1 MERLPGLSQAQ
12 QSLATISTL
21 LLYPGANS
29 LKDGMTFYAHFL
41 MQMNKVWT
49 DKLPTAGVS
58 ITDKINL
65 YINPTFWN
73 SLNSLQQMELLEHEI
88 EHIVYMHPLRSKQ
101 YIGEDKNAKGRH
113 KCANIAMDANINEN
127 KPNLVAFSEG
137 IITVDRLNAQ
147 LTKIKSVFQLD
158 KADPWEIHYEK
169 LMQAAKDNPDQ
180 SGDGEGFG
188 DPTDDH
194 DIWNEST
201 ESKEIAE
208 GIVKDAANKAKNAT
222 GAGQMPQNMLREIE
236 NMNKASVN
244 WKRQLNQFFTSALKY
259 DHEKTRN
266 RRNRRYGVVQP
277 GRKKKPNVSIAIC
290 VDSSGSVSNE
300 SFSQFF
306 AEVAEISKMGI
317 DITILDADSEVQ
329 SIYKYDPKK
338 QAQRSGNG
346 GTAYSP
352 AINKAKELGVD
363 GIIYFGDFDCA
374 DTPKDP
380 GVPFLWAGVGNQ
392 PAPASFGKVIRVTE
406 KRK

>member
-58 ITDKINL
+58 ITDKVNL

-127 KPNLVAFSEG
+127 KPNLVALSEG

-169 LMQAAKDNPDQ
+169 LMQAAKDNPEK
-180 SGDGEGFG
+180 GDGEGFG

-194 DIWNEST
+194 DIWSEST
-201 ESKEIAE
+201 DSKEIAE

-222 GAGQMPQNMLREIE
+222 GAGQMPSNMLREIE

-306 AEVAEISKMGI
+306 AEIAEISKMGI
-317 DITILDADSEVQ
+317 DITIIEADAVIQAE
-329 SIYKYDPKK
+329 YKYDIRKPVE
-338 QAQRSGNG
+338 RRGGG
-346 GTAYSP
+346 GTYYIAP
-352 AINKAKELGVD
+352 IKRAVELGVD
-363 GIIYFGDFDCA
+363 GIIFLGDGDA
-374 DTPKDP
+374 SDTPSDP
-380 GVPFLWAGVGNQ
+380 RIPFLWALVGNS
-392 PAPASFGKVIRVTE
+392 PAPGNFGKVIRVIE
-406 KRK
+406 ARK